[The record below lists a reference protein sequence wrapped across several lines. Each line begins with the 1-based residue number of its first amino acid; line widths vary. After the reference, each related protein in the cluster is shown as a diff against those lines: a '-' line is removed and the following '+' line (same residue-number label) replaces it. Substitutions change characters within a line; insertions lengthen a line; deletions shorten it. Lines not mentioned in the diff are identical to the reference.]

1 MRKAAIISAL
11 LHVSVFVFAWFGL
24 PSLFRDDPLHDQMV
38 QVEMVVLDE
47 PPKPEPKPA
56 PPKPKPAPKPVA
68 APPPPPPEPPPVPE
82 PPKLA
87 EVAPEPPPPEPEPVP
102 APKEKPKPKP
112 EPKPKAE
119 PKPAP
124 KPVAK
129 APPKPAPKPKPKP
142 KAKPKPPPDQFQNIL
157 KDLAREKAALEKS
170 ESKDRKKD
178 QVAAV
183 PPEPKADRPA
193 SRATDI
199 DSARASA
206 QLASLVKQQVTP
218 CWNIPGGAKDAQK
231 MQIAVRIQ
239 LNPDGTLRG
248 PPRIEDAARMSS
260 DPFYRAMAESAARAL
275 RLPSCTPLRL
285 PYAQYDLWKDIT
297 LIFDPSEALGP

>member
-24 PSLFRDDPLHDQMV
+24 PSLFRDDPLRDQMV
-38 QVEMVVLDE
+38 QVEMVVLDQ
-47 PPKPEPKPA
+47 PPKPEPKPE

-68 APPPPPPEPPPVPE
+68 APPPPTPPAPPEPPPVPE

-87 EVAPEPPPPEPEPVP
+87 EAAPEPPPEPEPAP

-112 EPKPKAE
+112 KAE
-119 PKPAP
+119 PKPEP

-129 APPKPAPKPKPKP
+129 APPKPAPKPKPK
-142 KAKPKPPPDQFQNIL
+142 AKPKPPPDQFQSIL
-157 KDLAREKAALEKS
+157 KDLARQKAELEKS
-170 ESKDRKKD
+170 ESRDRKKD

-183 PPEPKADRPA
+183 PPEPKAERPA
-193 SRATDI
+193 PRAANI

-248 PPRIEDAARMSS
+248 PPRIEDTARMSS